1 MKSKIIYVLH
11 LIIRIFRLEKIVIK
25 ICDIFKIKKWK
36 ALPQNLFYNNHDKIR
51 VNKNN
56 IIFDINRN
64 DFTQWQIYA
73 DYPELHFEAFLRLK
87 KKGNIIDVGA
97 NIGAFSL
104 LAASYLRKSSSYNKV
119 YCFEPY
125 HPIFEKLVKN
135 IELNKNLKDFLIV
148 EDIALGSIINEK
160 LTFKI
165 IKKNLGANF
174 LEPTNTQ
181 SFEKEEDFIFGDTL
195 DNYCKKKN
203 IKNISFLKIDVEGM
217 ELDVL
222 KGSENII
229 TKYRPD
235 IFIEINE
242 KKYND
247 KGQSFKSYLF
257 NFEKE
262 KRNFLIENINQRN
275 FQKISSQEVLLL
287 LKNKKNN
294 FNLLIS

>member
-1 MKSKIIYVLH
+1 M
-11 LIIRIFRLEKIVIK
+11 
-25 ICDIFKIKKWK
+25 
-36 ALPQNLFYNNHDKIR
+36 
-51 VNKNN
+51 
-56 IIFDINRN
+56 
-64 DFTQWQIYA
+64 
-73 DYPELHFEAFLRLK
+73 
-87 KKGNIIDVGA
+87 
-97 NIGAFSL
+97 
-104 LAASYLRKSSSYNKV
+104 
-119 YCFEPY
+119 
-125 HPIFEKLVKN
+125 
-135 IELNKNLKDFLIV
+135 
-148 EDIALGSIINEK
+148 
-160 LTFKI
+160 
-165 IKKNLGANF
+165 
-174 LEPTNTQ
+174 EPTNTQ